1 MVPRGG
7 STIDTTRK
15 IHILA
20 DLVLLLAALVWGSTF
35 VLVKQS
41 LAYTTPF
48 MFMTLRFALALVI
61 ITAVVAPRL
70 KALTRREV
78 TGGLL
83 TGGALFFGFAFQT
96 WGLVSTTASR
106 SAFITGLNVVLV
118 PFLLWG
124 LSHQQLRAKRWVTAG
139 LATLGLLLLTNPL
152 GAAGV
157 NRGDLLTL
165 ACAVAFAGHII
176 FLSNYAPSTDILRY
190 FWVQLIAVTGL
201 AGLATLGTGFLT
213 GTGWTLIPAGPLW
226 WGLGVTGVAATALA
240 LLGMTWAQRHLAP
253 TRVALILASEPVFG
267 ALFAVAI
274 AGEYLTPAAWLG
286 GGLIVVVIG
295 WSELGA
301 TTTPKT

>member
-1 MVPRGG
+1 M
-7 STIDTTRK
+7 
-15 IHILA
+15 
-20 DLVLLLAALVWGSTF
+20 WGSTF

-41 LAYTTPF
+41 LAFTTPF
-48 MFMTLRFALALVI
+48 MFMTLRFALALGI

-70 KALTRREV
+70 RALTRRELA
-78 TGGLL
+78 GGLL

-96 WGLVSTTASR
+96 WGLVSTTASK

-124 LSHQQLRAKRWVTAG
+124 LGHQHLRAKRWVAAG

-165 ACAVAFAGHII
+165 GCAVAFAGHII
-176 FLSNYAPSTDILRY
+176 FLSRYAPSTDTLRY

-201 AGLATLGTGFLT
+201 AGLATLGTGVLT
-213 GTGWTLIPAGPLW
+213 GTGWYLIPAPPLW

-240 LLGMTWAQRHLAP
+240 FWGMTWAQRHLSP
-253 TRVALILASEPVFG
+253 TRAALILTSEPVFG

-274 AGEYLTPAAWLG
+274 AGESLTPAAWLG
-286 GGLIVVVIG
+286 GALIVVVIG

-301 TTTPKT
+301 TPPPKT

>member
-1 MVPRGG
+1 MGGPAGRFQPLPGFRPGIIPAPGFPAPEWGG
-7 STIDTTRK
+7 SPGRSTISTTRK

-48 MFMTLRFALALVI
+48 MFMTLRFALALGI
-61 ITAVVAPRL
+61 ITAVAAPRL
-70 KALTRREV
+70 RALTRRELA
-78 TGGLL
+78 GGLL

-96 WGLVSTTASR
+96 WGLVDTTASK

-124 LSHQQLRAKRWVTAG
+124 LGHQQLRAKRWVAAV
-139 LATLGLLLLTNPL
+139 LATLGLLLLTDPL

-176 FLSNYAPSTDILRY
+176 FLSRYAPTTDTLRY
-190 FWVQLIAVTGL
+190 FWVQLVAVTGL
-201 AGLATLGTGFLT
+201 AGLATLGTGIIT
-213 GTGWTLIPAGPLW
+213 GTGWTLIPAP
-226 WGLGVTGVAATALA
+226 
-240 LLGMTWAQRHLAP
+240 
-253 TRVALILASEPVFG
+253 
-267 ALFAVAI
+267 
-274 AGEYLTPAAWLG
+274 
-286 GGLIVVVIG
+286 
-295 WSELGA
+295 
-301 TTTPKT
+301 